1 MGLEACA
8 LGADVLLTDVEVYT
22 GMLRSEPGSWFYC
35 DNLYHYLSLSIIA
48 C

>member
-22 GMLRSEPGSWFYC
+22 GMLRSEQRFYC
-35 DNLYHYLSLSIIA
+35 DNLYHDLSWSIMA

>member
-22 GMLRSEPGSWFYC
+22 GMLRSEPGFIVMIFIMI
-35 DNLYHYLSLSIIA
+35 YHGL
-48 C
+48 